1 MESLRVSAASEKEAL
16 VKAKEELETRTGNK
30 LAIDDLTVELLE
42 ENRGFL
48 GFGRKKVYQVTVK
61 NKGISQ
67 GEAELLEQ
75 AIEEISIDGYFAIK
89 IDDQGVFLRVLPP
102 EGDGQPVDYQE
113 IRKALEN
120 KEIIDVDWR
129 EVQSVIRD
137 AADEWI
143 KIAPR
148 RPELDK
154 DGRAEVEISRDK
166 LKAFLSYYPDL
177 GGRKLTTENVLKELE
192 NAGVIYGIKEE
203 IIGQLIENRKHVE
216 HLLIAEGDSPVP
228 GKDARLIYH
237 FEQKTESIGTERED
251 GSIDFFNLGL
261 ITNVQPG
268 DILVTKK
275 NAETGKPGTGVTGE
289 EIPPPEPRDKN
300 LPSGK
305 NVLKKDENTLIA
317 EMAGQIVIDEN
328 RIHIL
333 PVYEVSG
340 DVDLTTGNIDFIG
353 NVVIRGDVKEGFNIK
368 AQGNIEIKG
377 NVTGAN
383 IQALGKVIIYK
394 GFIGKGKTQITAG
407 GDVMVKFV
415 ENGIISTRKNITV
428 IDAIMHSQLTAGESI
443 EVVRKKGLLV
453 GGIYR
458 AGNRITANIIGSILG
473 TATYL
478 EVGIDPELRK
488 QIGDLEEDVKKAR
501 ISLHKS
507 EKAINILNK
516 VKEKEGHL
524 PQEKE
529 LLFKRLIITAKRLEK
544 MINQKETE
552 IATLHEEIRFMEGGY
567 IAVNKRIFSGVRLT
581 VGSFQYNVQDEMGPT
596 KFIEYEGK
604 VEKIAL

>member
-1 MESLRVSAASEKEAL
+1 MKSLKVSAASEKEAL
-16 VKAKEELETRTGNK
+16 VKAIEELEARTGDR
-30 LAIDDLTVELLE
+30 LEIDDLTAELLE

-61 NKGISQ
+61 NKDLSQ
-67 GEAELLEQ
+67 GETEFLEQ
-75 AIEEISIDGYFAIK
+75 VIGEISIDGYFAIK
-89 IDDQGVFLRVLPP
+89 IDDQGVFLRVSPP
-102 EGDGQPVDYQE
+102 EGDGQPVHYQQ
-113 IRKALEN
+113 IKNALDN
-120 KEIIDVDWR
+120 KEIIEVDWQ
-129 EVQSVIRD
+129 EVQSVIQD
-137 AADEWI
+137 AANEWM

-154 DGRAEVEISRDK
+154 DGRVEVEISKDK
-166 LKAFLSYYPDL
+166 LKAFLSYYPAL
-177 GGRKLTTENVLKELE
+177 GGRKLKTEDVLKELRDT
-192 NAGVIYGIKEE
+192 GVTYGIKEE
-203 IIGQLIENRKHVE
+203 IMGQLIENRKPVE
-216 HLLIAEGDSPVP
+216 HLLIAEGNSPLP

-237 FEQKTESIGTERED
+237 FEQKTDSIGTERED

-268 DILVTKK
+268 DILVTKED
-275 NAETGKPGTGVTGE
+275 AEAGKSGIGVTAE
-289 EIPPPEPRDKN
+289 ELPPPEPGDKN

-305 NVLKKDENTLIA
+305 NVLKKDENTLVAGI
-317 EMAGQIVIDEN
+317 AGQIVIDEN
-328 RIHIL
+328 KIHIL
-333 PVYEVSG
+333 PIYEVNG

-383 IQALGKVIIYK
+383 IQALGNVILHK
-394 GFIGKGKTQITAG
+394 GFIGKGKSQITAG

-415 ENGIISTRKNITV
+415 ENGIISTRKGITV
-428 IDAIMHSQLTAGESI
+428 IDAIMHSQLTSGESI

-458 AGNRITANIIGSILG
+458 ARNRIIANIIGSVLG

-501 ISLHKS
+501 INLHKS

-516 VKEKEGHL
+516 IKEKEDHL
-524 PQEKE
+524 PREKE

-544 MINQKETE
+544 MINQKEIE
-552 IATLHEEIRFMEGGY
+552 ISTIREEIRFMEDGY
-567 IAVNKRIFSGVRLT
+567 IAVNKRIFPGVRLT
-581 VGSFQYNVQDEMGPT
+581 VGSFQHNVQDEMGPT
-596 KFIEYEGK
+596 KFIEHEGK
-604 VEKIAL
+604 VEKITL